1 MNKAGIHGPPDDRLV
16 WIQDFQI
23 LFSPYPVRDRPVL
36 VRESLEQGKLS
47 AENKAPLFARMYK
60 PLILSKTIWLYN
72 FMWKDYRPNC
82 RRLSVWPPCRS
93 KRNVQFCCRKERSS
107 FWSESGR
114 VSMENP
120 SIKTSS
126 DFSHSFNSPLY
137 RDVLDTLF
145 RPSKRFIWQL
155 CTESLVQ
162 FDTFVL
168 HSRSKSN
175 NLIYSNVLYFLE
187 NLWIYFRQL
196 TVWILSSECLKQIP
210 GFVQSEPF
218 SRKLFSLRD
227 WTQRHKLIH
236 SSKIMKNAS
245 KHRNVF

>member
-1 MNKAGIHGPPDDRLV
+1 
-16 WIQDFQI
+16 
-23 LFSPYPVRDRPVL
+23 
-36 VRESLEQGKLS
+36 
-47 AENKAPLFARMYK
+47 MYK
-60 PLILSKTIWLYN
+60 PFILSKTIWLHD
-72 FMWKDYRPNC
+72 FMWKDYRSNC
-82 RRLSVWPPCRS
+82 RRLSVRPPGCC
-93 KRNVQFCCRKERSS
+93 KRNVQFCCWKERSP

-114 VSMENP
+114 VSLENP
-120 SIKTSS
+120 SIQV
-126 DFSHSFNSPLY
+126 
-137 RDVLDTLF
+137 VLAGKSVGIVGFRKYWDTLF
-145 RPSKRFIWQL
+145 RRSKRFIWLL
-155 CTESLVQ
+155 CTESLVR

-196 TVWILSSECLKQIP
+196 TVWILFSECLKQIP

-218 SRKLFSLRD
+218 SRKLFSLLD

-245 KHRNVF
+245 KHRNVFWNINKLLARGKVGCVIPMFICSGRISVVKELETTTWN